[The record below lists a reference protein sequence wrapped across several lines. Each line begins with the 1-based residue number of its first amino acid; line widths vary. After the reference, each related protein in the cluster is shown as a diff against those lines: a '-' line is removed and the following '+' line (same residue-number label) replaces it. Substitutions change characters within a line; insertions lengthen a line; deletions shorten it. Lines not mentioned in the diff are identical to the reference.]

1 MSEQPLHKVI
11 CLSDKIKLPVPSK
24 RKKTSLLP
32 PINFLDG
39 EHDGI
44 FALPDGGLRR
54 IIKCNGINPL
64 FDSERLLKL
73 EREFTTLLLDATC
86 AIQLVAV
93 TRPFN
98 LDNYRK
104 QLRPPLTKPE
114 NEYLKW
120 YADYSD
126 KWLHRVTEVTFTPDT
141 EFFVVITMPGKF
153 SKASAKRLLKTERD
167 QLTKL
172 EDASKNFTKL
182 LTRFKMAPSFLS
194 RSESRKSLAAMLFPP
209 KDSDAFL
216 QEAIPEALSDST
228 ICEPEFS
235 ETDFQLTAG
244 DMQTRN
250 FFLSQLPTANWMGW
264 LIDSLTIMAPLT
276 VSVHFQPC
284 SQTDVHKKIRKSIAS
299 GNTSKTL
306 ESILKGQ
313 DKALDIS
320 MYVSTYYN
328 SKELG
333 DYQCGQA
340 KEFLRR
346 RGATLKEA
354 KGNQIEAFR
363 SASPLGLDALGV
375 KHRVS
380 TKIAAACWPLFTAM
394 EDKSVGHAIGFAL
407 QSREPAFLE
416 ARVSS
421 NIFVA
426 GGQTETTESLIT
438 LIALKSLC
446 QGSRVLYVGASE
458 SISFLST
465 LLGRDVSEKFQL
477 KAPLAALEAGR
488 LLQMIA
494 PGDIDLADEEAAAEA
509 TKSLCEFAAE
519 SKAAIFI
526 EEIGAFMKTKTARQ
540 SLQKILDFAREQK
553 LHIALG
559 GNASS
564 ADDKNAWPFIQQC
577 PTKVIIPQH
586 NEPEFLRQVHITQ
599 PQANVCQTNNCG
611 ILISSRAS
619 NYLRLIFS
627 PMDCYIC
634 PDPLWTL
641 GRTKQISVD
650 LRQTMISQC
659 QAKNPKL
666 SETDSVRQ
674 GVYYAGLAAPEH

>member
-11 CLSDKIKLPVPSK
+11 CFSDKIKLPAPSK

-54 IIKCNGINPL
+54 IIKCHGINPL
-64 FDSERLLKL
+64 FDSEQLLKL
-73 EREFTTLLLDATC
+73 EKEFTTLLLNTTC

-104 QLRPPLTKPE
+104 QLRPVIKPE

-126 KWLHRVTEVTFTPDT
+126 KWLHRVTEVTFTPDK
-141 EFFVVITMPGKF
+141 EFFVVLTVPGKF
-153 SKASAKRLLKTERD
+153 SKTSAKRLLKAERD
-167 QLTKL
+167 QLAKL
-172 EDASKNFTKL
+172 EEESRKFTKL
-182 LTRFKMAPSFLS
+182 LTKFKLAPLFLS
-194 RSESRKSLAAMLFPP
+194 RSESRKTLASMLFPP

-216 QEAIPEALSDST
+216 QEEIPEALSDST

-235 ETDFQLTAG
+235 QTDFQLTAG
-244 DMQTRN
+244 DMQMRN

-264 LIDSLTIMAPLT
+264 LVDSLTIMAPLT
-276 VSVHFQPC
+276 VSMHFQPC
-284 SQTDVHKKIRKSIAS
+284 SQTEVHKKIRKSLAS
-299 GNTSKTL
+299 GTTNKTL
-306 ESILKGQ
+306 ESILSGQ
-313 DKALDIS
+313 DKTLDIS

-328 SKELG
+328 SKEWV

-354 KGNQIEAFR
+354 KGNQVEAFR
-363 SASPLGLDALGV
+363 SATPLGLDALGV

-380 TKIAAACWPLFTAM
+380 SKIAAACWPLFTAM

-407 QSREPAFLE
+407 QSLEPAFLE
-416 ARVSS
+416 ARVPA

-426 GGQTETTESLIT
+426 GGKNETTQSLIT

-446 QGSRVLYVGASE
+446 QGSCVLYLGASE
-458 SISFLST
+458 SITFLGT
-465 LLGRDVSEKFQL
+465 LLGHDVSGKFQL

-488 LLQMIA
+488 LIQIIA
-494 PGDIDLADEEAAAEA
+494 PGDIDLVDEEAAAQA

-519 SKAAIFI
+519 SSAVILI
-526 EEIGAFMKTKTARQ
+526 EEIGAFMKTKAARQ
-540 SLQKILDFAREQK
+540 SLQKILEFAREQK
-553 LHIALG
+553 LHLALG
-559 GNASS
+559 ANASS
-564 ADDKNAWPFIQQC
+564 AANKNAWPFIQQC
-577 PTKVIIPQH
+577 PTKLIIPQH
-586 NEPEFLRQVHITQ
+586 NKAEFLRQINITQ
-599 PQANVCQTNNCG
+599 PQADVCQANNCG
-611 ILISSRAS
+611 ILSTAQAS
-619 NYLRLIFS
+619 NSMRFVFS
-627 PMDCYIC
+627 PMDCYIS

-641 GRTKQISVD
+641 GRTKQVSVD
-650 LRQTMISQC
+650 LRQKMITQC

-674 GVYYAGLAAPEH
+674 GVYYAGMAAPQ